1 MKRHLGGDINL
12 LQFEPSD
19 LTIDE
24 KKGLLLVASLNEI
37 IAIPDGLSTSKEDA
51 KILYRSQNGENDF
64 EAIEIIDEVVYAV
77 SEASQINNR
86 SDVVVFGAEAE
97 GRIVPTSRYNT
108 NTPMVE
114 GMAYISSPNW
124 FPQPRLVLAGL
135 ASDHSLRMNTYDFPL
150 PGNSPVEN
158 PVTLTS
164 TGLNTIYS
172 VGTWAVGTWA
182 CRHDK
187 RLQRCST
194 SMDCFAFSLTTQC
207 SFAHLIQMAT

>member
-1 MKRHLGGDINL
+1 MLSYKFIANLFVLLPNTCVRLPPTSSSLIIWWTNTNFDFPQPTLTQQEGVCVKRHLGGDINL
-12 LQFEPSD
+12 LQLQFEPSD

-64 EAIEIIDEVVYAV
+64 EAIEIIDGVVYAV

-97 GRIVPTSRYNT
+97 GRLVPTSRYNT
-108 NTPMVE
+108 NTPLVE

-124 FPQPRLVLAGL
+124 FPQPRL
-135 ASDHSLRMNTYDFPL
+135 
-150 PGNSPVEN
+150 
-158 PVTLTS
+158 
-164 TGLNTIYS
+164 
-172 VGTWAVGTWA
+172 
-182 CRHDK
+182 
-187 RLQRCST
+187 
-194 SMDCFAFSLTTQC
+194 FSW
-207 SFAHLIQMAT
+207 IGK